1 MAERRLFV
9 YGAGGHAK
17 VVADAAVSMGYRVL
31 GFLDADPSKAGL
43 RVLGLPVLLADV
55 AEAIV
60 ACRDQGS
67 EVVVAVGANATR
79 KRIFETLR
87 TAAVPIATILHARAI
102 VASSAVVGEGTVV
115 FAGVVVNPET
125 HVGCNVILNTSSSV
139 DHDNRI
145 GHHAH
150 LSPGVRTG
158 GTVTVGEGTHVGIGA
173 SIRNN
178 IEIGA
183 WSVVGAG
190 SVVVKDLPDA
200 VVAYGVPARIVR
212 PSVRPA
218 RETKGDLPSP

>member
-1 MAERRLFV
+1 MAERRLLV

-17 VVADAAVSMGYRVL
+17 VVADAAISMGYRVM
-31 GFLDADPSKAGL
+31 GFLDADPSKVGL
-43 RVLGLPVLLADV
+43 RVLGLPVLLADAGEAV
-55 AEAIV
+55 AV
-60 ACRDQGS
+60 CRDKDA
-67 EVVVAVGANATR
+67 EVVVAVGANAAR
-79 KRIFETLR
+79 MRVFETLR
-87 TAAVPIATILHARAI
+87 SASVPIATIIHARAV
-102 VASSAVVGEGTVV
+102 VAGSAVVGEGTVV

-125 HVGCNVILNTSSSV
+125 RVGRNVILNTSASV

-145 GHHAH
+145 GDHAH
-150 LSPGVRTG
+150 LSPGVHTG

-190 SVVVKDLPDA
+190 SVVVKDLPDS

-212 PSVRPA
+212 PSAQPA
-218 RETKGDLPSP
+218 CETKGDVPLP